1 MTADDTDAALVERR
15 RRLLGPA
22 YRLLYDA
29 PLHPVRGEGVWL
41 VEADGR
47 RVLDCY
53 NNVPSVG
60 HCHPRVVEALSRQ
73 AAILNTHTR
82 YLHGT
87 VLDYA
92 ERLLAT
98 MPAEIGN
105 VMFTCTGSEA
115 NDLAVR
121 VARSATGHEGFIV
134 TANAYHGVT
143 AAVAEMS
150 PSLGAAVRRGAHVR
164 TVPVPDI
171 YRDGEAG
178 AAASFTRAVDEAVAS
193 LAEAG
198 LRPAALLFDTVFASD
213 GVALDPPG
221 FVAGAVAAVRA
232 AGGLYIADEVQAGL
246 ARTGSHM
253 WGFERHGVVPDL
265 VTVGKPMGDG
275 HPVAALLARPGHLAA
290 FGAQARYFNTF
301 GGNPVSAAVGLAV
314 LDVIRDEDLMAK
326 AARTGRLMH
335 DGLEALG
342 RRFPTIGH
350 VRSCGLYIGVEV
362 VSDADTKAPSG
373 ALAARLVNGLRAEGV
388 LVGVS
393 GPAANVV
400 KVRPPLPFGA
410 EEVEIFLDRTERV
423 LCRLER
429 QGISTPD

>member
-1 MTADDTDAALVERR
+1 MTDQDATAALLARR
-15 RRLLGPA
+15 SRLLGPA
-22 YRLLYDA
+22 YRVLYDV
-29 PLHPVRGEGVWL
+29 PLRPVRGEGVWL
-41 VEADGR
+41 EEADGR

-60 HCHPRVVEALSRQ
+60 HCHPRVVEALVRQ
-73 AAILNTHTR
+73 AAQLNTHTR
-82 YLHGT
+82 YLHDT

-121 VARSATGHEGFIV
+121 VARSVTGHAGFIV

-143 AAVAEMS
+143 ATVAEMS
-150 PSLGAAVRRGAHVR
+150 PSLGTAVKPGDYVR
-164 TVPVPDI
+164 TVPVPDV
-171 YRDGEAG
+171 YRDGPEG
-178 AAASFTRAVDEAVAS
+178 AAAAFTRAVEAAIAS

-198 LRPAALLFDTVFASD
+198 MRPAALLFDTVFASD
-213 GVALDPPG
+213 GVAVDPPG
-221 FVAGAVAAVRA
+221 FVAGAIAAVRA

-265 VTVGKPMGDG
+265 VTLGKPMGDG
-275 HPVAALLARPGHLAA
+275 HPVAALLARPEHLAE
-290 FGAQARYFNTF
+290 FGARSRYFNTF

-314 LDVIRDEDLMAK
+314 LDVIRDENLMDN
-326 AARTGRLMH
+326 AASTGRRLH
-335 DGLEALG
+335 LG
-342 RRFPTIGH
+342 MARLAERFPVIGH
-350 VRSCGLYIGVEV
+350 VRSAGLYMGVEIV
-362 VSDADTKAPSG
+362 TDAVSRTPSG
-373 ALAARLVNGLRAEGV
+373 ALAARLVNGLRTQGV

-393 GPAANVV
+393 GPAANVI

-410 EEVEIFLDRTERV
+410 AEVEIVLDRTARV
-423 LCRLER
+423 LGDLEA
-429 QGISTPD
+429 QGALT

>member
-1 MTADDTDAALVERR
+1 MTAQDTDAILLERR
-15 RRLLGPA
+15 HRLLGPA

-41 VEADGR
+41 VAADGS

-60 HCHPRVVEALSRQ
+60 HCHPRVVEALGRQ
-73 AAILNTHTR
+73 AALLNTHTR
-82 YLHGT
+82 YLHET

-121 VARSATGHEGFIV
+121 VARSVTGNTGFIV

-143 AAVAEMS
+143 ATVAEMS
-150 PSLGAAVRRGAHVR
+150 PSLGAAVALGAYVR
-164 TVPVPDI
+164 TVPVPDV
-171 YRDGEAG
+171 YRDGAAG
-178 AAASFTRAVDEAVAS
+178 AAAAFTRAVEAAVAS

-198 LRPAALLFDTVFASD
+198 MRPAALLFDTVFASD

-221 FVAGAVAAVRA
+221 FVAGAVEAVRA

-253 WGFERHGVVPDL
+253 WGFQRHGVVPDL
-265 VTVGKPMGDG
+265 VTLGKPMGDG
-275 HPVAALLARPGHLAA
+275 HPVAALLARPEHLAD
-290 FGAQARYFNTF
+290 FGARSRYFNTF

-314 LDVIRDEDLMAK
+314 LDVIRDENLMDN
-326 AARTGRLMH
+326 AARTGRLMR
-335 DGLEALG
+335 DGIAQLA
-342 RRFPTIGH
+342 RRHPAIGD
-350 VRSCGLYIGVEV
+350 VRAAGLYLGIEI
-362 VSDADTKAPSG
+362 VSDAAAKTASAD
-373 ALAARLVNGLRAEGV
+373 LAARVVNGLRDVGV
-388 LVGVS
+388 LVGTS
-393 GPAANVV
+393 GPRANVV
-400 KVRPPLPFGA
+400 KVRPPLTFGA
-410 EEVEIFLDRTERV
+410 GEADIFLDRLDLV
-423 LCRLER
+423 LGRLEA
-429 QGISTPD
+429 

>member
-1 MTADDTDAALVERR
+1 MTADDTQAALIERR

-41 VEADGR
+41 IEADGR
-47 RVLDCY
+47 RILDCY

-60 HCHPRVVEALSRQ
+60 HCHPRVVAALSRQ
-73 AAILNTHTR
+73 AATLNTHTR
-82 YLHGT
+82 YLDET

-98 MPAEIGN
+98 MPAEIGH

-121 VARSATGHEGFIV
+121 VARSATGNAGFIV

-143 AAVAEMS
+143 ATVAEMS
-150 PSLGAAVRRGAHVR
+150 PSLGAAVQRGAHVR
-164 TVPVPDI
+164 TVAVPDV

-178 AAASFTRAVDEAVAS
+178 AAAAFTRAVEGAIAS
-193 LAEAG
+193 LADAG
-198 LRPAALLFDTVFASD
+198 MRPAALLFDTVFSSD
-213 GVALDPPG
+213 GMALDPPG
-221 FVAGAVAAVRA
+221 FVAGAIAAVRA

-246 ARTGSHM
+246 ARTGSGL
-253 WGFERHGVVPDL
+253 WGFTRHGIVPDL
-265 VTVGKPMGDG
+265 VTLGKPMGDG
-275 HPVAALLARPGHLAA
+275 HPMAALLARPEHLET
-290 FGAQARYFNTF
+290 FGTRSRYFNTF

-314 LDVIRDEDLMAK
+314 LDVIRDEDLMGN

-335 DGLEALG
+335 DGVEALA
-342 RRFPTIGH
+342 RTFPVIGH
-350 VRSCGLYIGVEV
+350 VRACGLYMGIEI
-362 VSDADTKAPSG
+362 VSDPGTKAPSA

-393 GPAANVV
+393 GPQANVL

-410 EEVEIFLDRTERV
+410 EEAAIFLDRMGRV
-423 LCRLER
+423 LDRL
-429 QGISTPD
+429 DA

>member
-1 MTADDTDAALVERR
+1 MTAHDTAAPDAGAAMIERR

-22 YRLLYDA
+22 YRLLYDE
-29 PLHPVRGEGVWL
+29 PLRPVRGEGVWL

-73 AAILNTHTR
+73 AATLNTHTR
-82 YLHGT
+82 YLHDT

-98 MPAEIGN
+98 LPAEIGH

-121 VARSATGHEGFIV
+121 VARSATGNDGFIV

-143 AAVAEMS
+143 AALAEMS
-150 PSLGAAVRRGAHVR
+150 PSLGAGVRRGDHVR
-164 TVPVPDI
+164 TVAVPDV

-178 AAASFTRAVDEAVAS
+178 AAAAFTRAVEGAIAS
-193 LAEAG
+193 LAEAEM
-198 LRPAALLFDTVFASD
+198 RPAALLFDTVFASD
-213 GVALDPPG
+213 GIALDPPG
-221 FVAGAVAAVRA
+221 FIAGAVAAVRA
-232 AGGLYIADEVQAGL
+232 AGGLFVADEVQAGL

-275 HPVAALLARPGHLAA
+275 HPVAALMARPAHLAE
-290 FGAQARYFNTF
+290 FGARSRYFNTF

-314 LDVIRDEDLMAK
+314 LDVIRDEGLQDN
-326 AARTGRLMH
+326 AARTGRRLH
-335 DGLEALG
+335 EGLSELAGRFPVIGDVRSAGLYLGVEIVSDPSARTPSAALATTLVDGL
-342 RRFPTIGH
+342 RR
-350 VRSCGLYIGVEV
+350 
-362 VSDADTKAPSG
+362 A
-373 ALAARLVNGLRAEGV
+373 GV
-388 LVGVS
+388 LVGTC
-393 GPAANVV
+393 GARANVL
-400 KVRPPLPFGA
+400 KVRPPLPFGPA
-410 EEVEIFLDRTERV
+410 HADVFLQRFDEVLR
-423 LCRLER
+423 RL
-429 QGISTPD
+429 

>member
-1 MTADDTDAALVERR
+1 MTEQHGTAALVARR
-15 RRLLGPA
+15 QRLLGPA
-22 YRLLYDA
+22 YRLLYET
-29 PLHPVRGEGVWL
+29 PLHPVRGEGPWL
-41 VEADGR
+41 VEADGTR
-47 RVLDCY
+47 LLDCY

-73 AAILNTHTR
+73 AALLNTHTR
-82 YLHGT
+82 YLHET

-92 ERLLAT
+92 ERLLGT
-98 MPAEIGN
+98 MPPEIGH

-121 VARSATGHEGFIV
+121 VARSATGNAGFIV

-150 PSLGAAVRRGAHVR
+150 PSLGSAVARGAHVR
-164 TVPVPDI
+164 TVPVPDT
-171 YRDGEAG
+171 YRDGTAG
-178 AAASFTRAVDEAVAS
+178 AAAAFTRSVEAVIAS

-198 LRPAALLFDTVFASD
+198 LRPAALLFDTVFSSD
-213 GVALDPPG
+213 GVAVDPVG

-275 HPVAALLARPGHLAA
+275 HPVAALMARPEHLAA
-290 FGAQARYFNTF
+290 FGTRSRYFNTF

-314 LDVIRDEDLMAK
+314 LDVIRDEGLMGN
-326 AARTGRLMH
+326 AARTGALLR
-335 DGLEALG
+335 DGVAGLA
-342 RRFPTIGH
+342 RRHAAIGA
-350 VRSCGLYIGVEV
+350 VRAAGLYLGIEI
-362 VSDADTKAPSG
+362 VSDPATKTASG
-373 ALAARLVNGLRAEGV
+373 ALAARLVEALRRAGV
-388 LVGVS
+388 LVGVC
-393 GPAANVV
+393 GAGATVI
-400 KVRPPLPFGA
+400 KIRPPLTFGPA
-410 EEVEIFLDRTERV
+410 EAGLFLDRLDDALRI
-423 LCRLER
+423 LAA
-429 QGISTPD
+429 